1 MAGQRGP
8 ETVVV
13 TGGAIGIG
21 AAIAEEFGR
30 RGAYVVTLDPM
41 VALDGSPQG
50 RADAEPTTA
59 ERIVAAG
66 GRARASNTSV
76 TDAAAVEALFTELV
90 AEFGALDAVV
100 NVAGISRPTGFAS
113 GTEEDWARV
122 LDVHLVG
129 YLTVLGAALPIM
141 ARQGHGRI
149 LGVTSGSGWRAADAG
164 AYSCAK
170 RAVAALTW
178 QVGRVAP
185 AGVTVNALSPIAAT
199 RMVTSALSR
208 QPAGGDGSGKS
219 AASGGVALAAA
230 PPPEHLGPIGAYLAG
245 PAFTWSTGQVV
256 FSNGAEVSAV
266 RPPHLIEAVR
276 TREVPALTRVVD
288 AAVAGVLASAEAAQV
303 SNGASV
309 PRLTAAFAPTADA
322 PTAEVVARRCLLV
335 TDDPAWR
342 ADLEAAATARG
353 LAVVAGDA
361 DATGLAAV
369 TAAIDAA
376 GTGTAPVDAV
386 IVALVGPGATGAG
399 TDGTDRTDWMSV
411 LAGHA
416 GIAPAIQRD
425 ATWVRAVAD
434 VAARTEQPLRVVTL
448 TAATS
453 AGGRSRAMAAAQLA
467 RAAHSAT
474 RQHVDAF
481 AVAVESGAPAA
492 RTTAAELAA
501 RLVAGADGSALSG
514 AELVVDADWL
524 GLRSHPT
531 VGGTVSYGGPDLP
544 DWLDG
549 AVRRIIGGESAA

>member
-21 AAIAEEFGR
+21 AAIAEAFGR

-76 TDAAAVEALFTELV
+76 TDAPAVAALFAELV

-100 NVAGISRPTGFAS
+100 NVAGISRPTGFAF

-141 ARQGHGRI
+141 AGQGHGRI
-149 LGVTSGSGWRAADAG
+149 LGVTSGSGWRPADAG

-170 RAVAALTW
+170 RAVAAVTW

-185 AGVTVNALSPIAAT
+185 AGVSVNALSPIAAT
-199 RMVTSALSR
+199 RMIANALSR

-245 PAFTWSTGQVV
+245 PAFAWSTGQVV

-276 TREVPALTRVVD
+276 TTAVPSLPRVVD
-288 AAVAGVLASAEAAQV
+288 TAMTVLASAETAQV

-309 PRLTAAFAPTADA
+309 PRLTAAFTADA
-322 PTAEVVARRCLLV
+322 AGPATEVVARRCLVV

-342 ADLEAAATARG
+342 TALEAAATARG
-353 LAVVAGDA
+353 LAVVHGDA

-369 TAAIDAA
+369 TAVVDAA

-386 IVALVGPGATGAG
+386 VVALVGAGATGAG
-399 TDGTDRTDWMSV
+399 TGGADWASV
-411 LAGHA
+411 LAGHE
-416 GIAPAIQRD
+416 GIAGAIQRD

-434 VAARTEQPLRVVTL
+434 VSARTEAPMRVVTV
-448 TAATS
+448 TAAT
-453 AGGRSRAMAAAQLA
+453 APGGRSRAMAAAQLT
-467 RAAHSAT
+467 RSAHSAT
-474 RQHVDAF
+474 QQRVDAF
-481 AVAVESGAPAA
+481 AVAVESGDPGA
-492 RTTAAELAA
+492 RGTTAELVA
-501 RLVAGADGSALSG
+501 RLVAGTDGAALSG
-514 AELVVDADWL
+514 AELVVDTDWL

-531 VGGTVSYGGPDLP
+531 VGGTVSYGGPELP

-549 AVRRIIGGESAA
+549 AVRRIIGGEPAA